1 LELWSQGASLVEVVD
16 PLESCGGWNKG
27 AAMWYEWVSGL
38 DVLLERRWQCG
49 QSALQVVLAFAL
61 HERDLLFEI
70 PSSLLLI
77 LYHLTHIGLHGDL
90 LALGFEDFFLL
101 LEVVVF
107 DVQSSQL

>member
-16 PLESCGGWNKG
+16 PLKRCDWWDERV
-27 AAMWYEWVSGL
+27 ALWYEWVSDL
-38 DVLLERRWQCG
+38 DVLLERCWRCG
-49 QSALQVVLAFAL
+49 WAALLVALTFAL
-61 HERDLLFEI
+61 HERDLLFEL

-77 LYHLTHIGLHGDL
+77 VYHLAHLGLHGDS

-107 DVQSSQL
+107 DAQSS